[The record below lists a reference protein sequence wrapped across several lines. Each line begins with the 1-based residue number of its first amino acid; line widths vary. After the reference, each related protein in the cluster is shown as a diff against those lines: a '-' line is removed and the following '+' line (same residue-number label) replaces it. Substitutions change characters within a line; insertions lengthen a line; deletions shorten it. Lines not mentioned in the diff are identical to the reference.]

1 MRAHSPLRCGVSG
14 AVPGGVLTLI
24 SMALLYLCLLL
35 YGISDGSLLSRR
47 GTDLA
52 FDLSLCSEV
61 GTSVC
66 TGEGGQEKR
75 LVFAPRFRPLGVDDL
90 VTDTKTDA
98 PAVVHYSAKG
108 FIATSFPCC
117 QRKPCPREDTK
128 KDAQAPPHQAGN
140 KVGSFDRTRPVPNW
154 SAVVA
159 MLVSALRQLLCHMPP
174 VHL

>member
-24 SMALLYLCLLL
+24 SVALLYLCLLL

-61 GTSVC
+61 GTGVC
-66 TGEGGQEKR
+66 TGEGGREKR

-90 VTDTKTDA
+90 VTYTKTDA

-108 FIATSFPCC
+108 IYCHVISMRP
-117 QRKPCPREDTK
+117 
-128 KDAQAPPHQAGN
+128 AQTVSSGRHEE
-140 KVGSFDRTRPVPNW
+140 GSTGPTAQ
-154 SAVVA
+154 SGT
-159 MLVSALRQLLCHMPP
+159 
-174 VHL
+174 